1 MSEQDFSRDTFPWLR
16 SGFDLEGYVGA
27 LAAWLVGI
35 LLGILWAPLFW
46 IGFVAAIIIL
56 LATRTARRTAP
67 EAEGLI
73 VAPTDGL
80 VVSVGGATPPDELRL
95 DGQSWTR
102 VRVSVGPTK
111 TNGIYAPM
119 DGAID
124 HVIRETGDPAA
135 FAAMKP
141 DRPGLT
147 VAYVSFESGARSVGM
162 RYATGG
168 LGPRL
173 EVDKEAGDAVRLGRA
188 IGTMR
193 LGGWY
198 DLYLP
203 ADVEVGPV
211 VGQTLIGSETI
222 LGRFGGA
229 GADLFERETE
239 TKAAPKEDPVA
250 EPEPEPVE
258 AELVIDEDAEDSL
271 EALAGDEP
279 EPKKEDEDVS
289 EMFARLRKEA
299 RKMQDDE

>member
-1 MSEQDFSRDTFPWLR
+1 MSDADFSRESFPWMR

-35 LLGILWAPLFW
+35 LLGILWGPLFW
-46 IGFVAAIIIL
+46 IGFTAAIVIL
-56 LATRTARRTAP
+56 LATRTAKRTIP
-67 EAEGLI
+67 EAEGI
-73 VAPTDGL
+73 IIAPSDGII
-80 VVSVGGATPPDELRL
+80 VSVSGATPPDELRL
-95 DGQSWTR
+95 DGAGWTR

-141 DRPGLT
+141 DRPGLS
-147 VAYVSFESGARSVGM
+147 VAYVALESGARSVGM

-173 EVDKEAGDAVRLGRA
+173 EIDKEAGDAVRLGRA
-188 IGTMR
+188 IGTLR

-203 ADVEVGPV
+203 ADIDILPV
-211 VGQTLIGSETI
+211 PGQTLIGSETI
-222 LGRFGGA
+222 LGRFGSA
-229 GADLFERETE
+229 GADLFETD
-239 TKAAPKEDPVA
+239 TSDASKAEPA
-250 EPEPEPVE
+250 PEPEQTEPDEAPEVE
-258 AELVIDEDAEDSL
+258 IDEEDELTL
-271 EALAGDEP
+271 EALSGEDTAEDA
-279 EPKKEDEDVS
+279 EDEDVS

-299 RKMQDDE
+299 RKLQDD